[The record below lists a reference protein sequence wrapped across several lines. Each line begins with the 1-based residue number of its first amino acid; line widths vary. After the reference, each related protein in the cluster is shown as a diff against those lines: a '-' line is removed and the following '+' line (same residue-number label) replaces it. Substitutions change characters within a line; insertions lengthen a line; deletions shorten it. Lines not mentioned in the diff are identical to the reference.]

1 MGKYNL
7 KKHSRTFTLASM
19 LYFCRPTLTKSLFCL
34 FFFIYG
40 ILMSAMVYG
49 SNGKIA
55 YAYPM
60 DGIMIDGQ
68 LQDWPSDIIKYK
80 LEFFFPGEH
89 PQDDEDFNASFSFG
103 YNMKEQA
110 LYLSVELRDENYQID
125 TSGNPS
131 WNSQDVLQLF
141 IDGRHLRYRSPVE
154 YYAANDQFRNLKR
167 AHWKYID
174 LAISRKEDHFIYEY
188 KIKPGDTLYPG
199 RSLGMGLVFVD
210 NDGSTDSVSVI
221 GWGPGNRK
229 DIHPEHLGDVIIMDP
244 ASQLGSLVGKI
255 SWEEEAQ
262 MPLPSLVRV
271 QSVNF
276 PSLDVQVK
284 VDSMGNYSTSLPAG
298 LYQINAVDV
307 VGEARVKETNK
318 IQVQLNAGQK
328 NVADLLKISPLPAP
342 DLFQDKGLL
351 FQSGNI
357 HPETIDHFIKSYMD
371 YYHIPGMSFALV
383 KNGKLAYHQTYG
395 FKNAWEQTP
404 VEEATL
410 FEAASISKPV
420 FGFSVLRLVEKGV
433 LALDTPLYQ
442 YFPYEDIAHDERY
455 KLITARMALSHQ
467 TGFPNWR
474 SSKLEIQFDPGTQ
487 YGYSGE
493 GFVYLGK
500 VIEHLTGRD
509 LDDILQEEV
518 IQPMKMGPTSF
529 SWNDYLEANAATGHL
544 LDNITEKWHPEK
556 PNVAASMHTEAK
568 VFSNFMMG
576 LLHKEGLS
584 DASYQEIFTG
594 EVAIPDESAEESN
607 HSYGLGFHLEES
619 PYGQIIQHGGNNGNF
634 KCKFEIYPEHN
645 VGFVFFANSDQ
656 GHQLE
661 KPLRTFLITGKP

>member
-1 MGKYNL
+1 MGNYNQ
-7 KKHSRTFTLASM
+7 KS
-19 LYFCRPTLTKSLFCL
+19 CRPNSTKSLFCL
-34 FFFIYG
+34 VFFIYG
-40 ILMSAMVYG
+40 IFANNVVYG

-60 DGIMIDGQ
+60 DGITIDGQ
-68 LQDWPSDIIKYK
+68 LQDWPSDMAIYK
-80 LEFFFPGEH
+80 LDFCFYGEH
-89 PQDDEDFNASFSFG
+89 PRNDEDFNASFRLG

-110 LYLSVELRDENYQID
+110 LYLSVEVRDEIYHID
-125 TSGNPS
+125 TSSNRS

-141 IDGRHLRYRSPVE
+141 IDGQHLKYRSPVE
-154 YYAANDQFRNLKR
+154 YFVANDQYRNLEKTN
-167 AHWKYID
+167 WKYID
-174 LAISRKEDHFIYEY
+174 LAISKKEDHFIYEY
-188 KIKPGDTLYPG
+188 KIKLGDNLYPG
-199 RSLGMGLVFVD
+199 RSLGLDLVFID
-210 NDGSTDSVSVI
+210 KDGSTDPISVI
-221 GWGPGNRK
+221 GWGSGNRK
-229 DIHPEHLGDVIIMDP
+229 DIYPEHLGDIIIMDS
-244 ASQLGSLVGKI
+244 ASQLGSLMGKI
-255 SWEEEAQ
+255 SWEDGAQ
-262 MPLPSLVRV
+262 TPLPSLVRV

-276 PSLDVQVK
+276 PSLDVQVM

-318 IQVQLNAGQK
+318 IQVQLNAGQE
-328 NVADLLKISPLPAP
+328 NFAELLKINPLPEP
-342 DLFQDKGLL
+342 DLFQDKGIL

-357 HPETIDHFIKSYMD
+357 HAETIDHFIVSYMD
-371 YYHIPGMSFALV
+371 YYHIPGVSFALV
-383 KNGKLAYHQTYG
+383 KEGKLAYHQTYG
-395 FKNAWEQTP
+395 VKNAWEQPP
-404 VEEATL
+404 VDEETL

-442 YFPYEDIAHDERY
+442 YFPYEDIAYDERY

-474 SSKLEIQFDPGTQ
+474 SGKLEIQFNPGTQ

-518 IQPMKMGPTSF
+518 IQPMDMGSTSF

-568 VFSNFMMG
+568 VFSNFMIG

-584 DASYQEIFTG
+584 DASYQEMFAG
-594 EVAIPDESAEESN
+594 EVEIPDESSENSK

-619 PYGQIIQHGGNNGNF
+619 PDGKIIQHGGNNGNF

-645 VGFVFFANSDQ
+645 IGFIFFANNDQ

>member
-1 MGKYNL
+1 M
-7 KKHSRTFTLASM
+7 
-19 LYFCRPTLTKSLFCL
+19 RP
-34 FFFIYG
+34 
-40 ILMSAMVYG
+40 MVYG

-60 DGIMIDGQ
+60 DGITIDGQ
-68 LQDWPSDIIKYK
+68 LHDWPSDIATYK
-80 LEFFFPGEH
+80 LEFCFYGE
-89 PQDDEDFNASFSFG
+89 PPRDDKDFNASFRLG

-110 LYLSVELRDENYQID
+110 LYLSVEVRDEIYHID
-125 TSGNPS
+125 TSSSRS
-131 WNSQDVLQLF
+131 WNSQDVLQVF
-141 IDGRHLRYRSPVE
+141 VDGRHLRYKSPVE
-154 YYAANDQFRNLKR
+154 YYAANNQFRNLKR
-167 AHWKYID
+167 ADWKYID
-174 LAISRKEDHFIYEY
+174 LAISRKENLFMYEY
-188 KIKPGDTLYPG
+188 KIKLGDSLYPG
-199 RSLGMGLVFVD
+199 RSLGLGLVFVD
-210 NDGSTDSVSVI
+210 NDGSIDATSAI

-229 DIHPEHLGDVIIMDP
+229 DVFPEHLGKVIVMEP

-255 SWEEEAQ
+255 SWEDGAQ
-262 MPLPSLVRV
+262 TPLPSLVRV
-271 QSVNF
+271 HSVNF

-298 LYQINAVDV
+298 LYQINAVDAI
-307 VGEARVKETNK
+307 GEARVKETNK
-318 IQVQLNAGQK
+318 IQVHLQAGQK
-328 NVADLLKISPLPAP
+328 NIADLLKISPLPAP

-351 FQSGNI
+351 FQSGKI
-357 HPETIDHFIKSYMD
+357 QPETIDHFIKSYMD
-371 YYHIPGMSFALV
+371 YYHIPGVSFALV
-383 KNGKLAYHQTYG
+383 KEGKLAYHQTYG
-395 FKNAWEQTP
+395 LKNAWEQTP
-404 VEEATL
+404 VEEETL

-442 YFPYEDIAHDERY
+442 YFPYEDIAYDERY
-455 KLITARMALSHQ
+455 QLITARMALSHQ

-474 SSKLEIQFDPGTQ
+474 SSKLEIKFDPGTQ

-500 VIEHLTGRD
+500 VIKHLTGKD

-529 SWNDYLEANAATGHL
+529 SWNDYLAVHAATGHL
-544 LDNITEKWHPEK
+544 LDNVTEKWHPEK

-568 VFSNFMMG
+568 VFSNFMIG
-576 LLHKEGLS
+576 LLHKVGLS
-584 DASYQEIFTG
+584 DASYQEMFAG
-594 EVAIPDESAEESN
+594 EIAIPDEDSEDTK

-619 PYGQIIQHGGNNGNF
+619 PYGKIIQHGGNNGNF

-645 VGFVFFANSDQ
+645 VGFAFFANSDQ